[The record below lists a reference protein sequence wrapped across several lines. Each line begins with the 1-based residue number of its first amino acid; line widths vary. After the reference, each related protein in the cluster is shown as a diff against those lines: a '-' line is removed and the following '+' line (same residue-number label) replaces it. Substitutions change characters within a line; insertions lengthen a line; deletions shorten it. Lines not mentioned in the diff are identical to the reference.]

1 MKLLV
6 LLATL
11 LALVVLAQASGG
23 GHGHGHPRPSRS
35 PEPVKP
41 TVFIFNDANID
52 DYMAIKLLLKYS
64 NIHVA
69 GLVPGCA
76 GFCNMG
82 PGIQNMFGLL
92 SYLGREDVQVWA
104 GEAYASSEIDSGN
117 YSCTFQKTVPEFPRG
132 KVWADTALG
141 LNQRYPRLTDPT
153 RNYYPG
159 FPQVYDRLPQ
169 AIAAIDGPIIFLSLG
184 TLTEIDYLFRRFPE
198 IKQRVERIY
207 IMGGAVNVPGNLF
220 FPRGR
225 VPNTVAECNIYLDPH
240 SARNVFISGVPITLV
255 PLDATDDFPIHD
267 DFVAE
272 LDEVARTREATWV
285 HALLAKLREFGSS
298 ISLWDP
304 LAAGVLGNPSLI
316 EEQVTLNMTVVIDSA
331 TQMGRTVVDNVEGK
345 PVQVVLK
352 ASQNFYDEFIYK
364 LNQRARY

>member
-1 MKLLV
+1 
-6 LLATL
+6 
-11 LALVVLAQASGG
+11 
-23 GHGHGHPRPSRS
+23 
-35 PEPVKP
+35 
-41 TVFIFNDANID
+41 
-52 DYMAIKLLLKYS
+52 
-64 NIHVA
+64 
-69 GLVPGCA
+69 
-76 GFCNMG
+76 
-82 PGIQNMFGLL
+82 
-92 SYLGREDVQVWA
+92 
-104 GEAYASSEIDSGN
+104 
-117 YSCTFQKTVPEFPRG
+117 
-132 KVWADTALG
+132 
-141 LNQRYPRLTDPT
+141 
-153 RNYYPG
+153 
-159 FPQVYDRLPQ
+159 
-169 AIAAIDGPIIFLSLG
+169 
-184 TLTEIDYLFRRFPE
+184 
-198 IKQRVERIY
+198 
-207 IMGGAVNVPGNLF
+207 
-220 FPRGR
+220 
-225 VPNTVAECNIYLDPH
+225 
-240 SARNVFISGVPITLV
+240 VPITLV